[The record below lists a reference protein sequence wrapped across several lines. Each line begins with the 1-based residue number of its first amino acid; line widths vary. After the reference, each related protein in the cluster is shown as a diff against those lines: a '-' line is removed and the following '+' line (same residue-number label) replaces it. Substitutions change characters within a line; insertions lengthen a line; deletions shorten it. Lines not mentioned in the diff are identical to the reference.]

1 MLIFILDSRSNLY
14 PGGAAVVV
22 GPGGATVVVTGGG
35 GATVAVVVTGPG
47 AFVVVVTGGGGPP
60 DPEQRSVPSSVTFS
74 TLGKLANAIMK
85 SIFALFPA
93 DCGPFHPRFSKEQT
107 FPEICE
113 FEPSQTVKLVTDE
126 ENVISIFQDD
136 TVFGKVM

>member
-1 MLIFILDSRSNLY
+1 MTWLPRLSRL
-14 PGGAAVVV
+14 
-22 GPGGATVVVTGGG
+22 
-35 GATVAVVVTGPG
+35 
-47 AFVVVVTGGGGPP
+47 VVVVTAGGWPP
-60 DPEQRSVPSSVTFS
+60 DLEQRSAPSSITFS
-74 TLGKLANAIMK
+74 TWDKLANTIRK